1 MRKYGSIYG
10 DIYIA
15 KTAPAS
21 NPEQVFFGRA
31 MQTGSISDDYWKIIF
46 QEDLL
51 REPRKVCSAADYIQS
66 YTVELEGGYTER
78 AWKPEDDWNEV
89 LKASQGNIR
98 INLVFEEGQS
108 DEDYA
113 DYILYFLES
122 LLLYNQPK
130 ADVSLNARIGEKG
143 AYIFFETFPKE
154 EGYTRLPREEL
165 MNSIKETK
173 ESWPIISQ

>member
-1 MRKYGSIYG
+1 MRKYGPIYG

-66 YTVELEGGYTER
+66 YTAVSYTHLIERGDHDELLAMKGRYYELYTGM
-78 AWKPEDDWNEV
+78 
-89 LKASQGNIR
+89 Q
-98 INLVFEEGQS
+98 
-108 DEDYA
+108 
-113 DYILYFLES
+113 
-122 LLLYNQPK
+122 
-130 ADVSLNARIGEKG
+130 
-143 AYIFFETFPKE
+143 
-154 EGYTRLPREEL
+154 EL
-165 MNSIKETK
+165 D
-173 ESWPIISQ
+173 

>member
-1 MRKYGSIYG
+1 
-10 DIYIA
+10 
-15 KTAPAS
+15 
-21 NPEQVFFGRA
+21 
-31 MQTGSISDDYWKIIF
+31 MQRQPRLQTRNKSFLGEPCRTGSISDDYWKIIF

-78 AWKPEDDWNEV
+78 AWKPEDDWNQV

-113 DYILYFLES
+113 DYIFYFLETCCFTIS
-122 LLLYNQPK
+122 QRQMFLSMPGLAK
-130 ADVSLNARIGEKG
+130 KARI
-143 AYIFFETFPKE
+143 FFLKHFQKRKATPVCRGK
-154 EGYTRLPREEL
+154 
-165 MNSIKETK
+165 NS
-173 ESWPIISQ
+173 